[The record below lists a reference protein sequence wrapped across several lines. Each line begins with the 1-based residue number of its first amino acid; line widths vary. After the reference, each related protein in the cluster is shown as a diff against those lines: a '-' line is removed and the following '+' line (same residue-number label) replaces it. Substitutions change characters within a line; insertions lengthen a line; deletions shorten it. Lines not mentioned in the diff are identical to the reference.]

1 LHRKKP
7 LAHGVH
13 PVNVRVA
20 IITPEQPLHH
30 QHFCAQ
36 LARHHEVV
44 GIIHPRS
51 RPNGK
56 GGKLKRLR
64 KEARDYGAGH
74 ALIRSLASVPGPL
87 RGWDAG
93 AAREPALCAVFNGAA
108 AEYGELAAP
117 LAWAT
122 DDVNGTEA
130 VERLKALRADVA
142 VCLGGPI
149 YRPPLIEAVP
159 LMINFHSGVSPLYN
173 GTSTIAFAFAN
184 GHPHLCGGTLM
195 LMSSAV
201 DGGDILAHYLPSI
214 VPEDDPATLFA
225 KTVRGAADAA
235 DAFLSHLES
244 GAPVASCPQPPPLFY
259 YRGADWTIDHG
270 QRVRRA
276 LEAGIAAQH
285 LRAERLERYWDAA
298 DGDEARRRVNDTIA
312 GLLRLS

>member
-1 LHRKKP
+1 
-7 LAHGVH
+7 
-13 PVNVRVA
+13 VRVA

-30 QHFCAQ
+30 QHFCAH
-36 LARHHEVV
+36 LARRHEVV
-44 GIIHPRS
+44 GIVHPRS
-51 RPNGK
+51 RAAGK

-74 ALIRSLASVPGPL
+74 ALIRSLASMPGPL

-93 AAREPALCAVFNGAA
+93 AAREPALRAVFNGAA
-108 AEYGELAAP
+108 AEYRELAAP

-122 DDVNGTEA
+122 DDVNGQDA
-130 VERLKALRADVA
+130 VEHLEALRPDVV

-149 YRPPLIEAVP
+149 YRRALIEAVP
-159 LMINFHSGVSPLYN
+159 LMVNFHSGVSPLYN

-195 LMSSAV
+195 LMSRTV

-214 VPEDDPATLFA
+214 EPGDTPATLFA
-225 KTVRGAADAA
+225 KTVAGAADAT

-244 GAPVASCPQPPPLFY
+244 GAEFASCPQPPPLFY

-276 LEAGIAAQH
+276 LERGIAEEH
-285 LRAERLERYWDAA
+285 LRDERVEPYWDARDA
-298 DGDEARRRVNDTIA
+298 GEAGRRVNDTLTR
-312 GLLRLS
+312 LLRLS

>member
-1 LHRKKP
+1 M
-7 LAHGVH
+7 
-13 PVNVRVA
+13 RVA
-20 IITPEQPLHH
+20 IITPQQPLHH
-30 QHFCAQ
+30 QHFCAH
-36 LARHHEVV
+36 LARRHDVV
-44 GIIHPRS
+44 GIVHPRP
-51 RPNGK
+51 RPAA
-56 GGKLKRLR
+56 GKLARLR

-87 RGWDAG
+87 RGWDAA
-93 AAREPALCAVFNGAA
+93 AARGPALRAVFNGAA

-122 DDVNGTEA
+122 DDVNGAQAIEH
-130 VERLKALRADVA
+130 VKRLQPDVV

-149 YRPPLIEAVP
+149 YRRPLIEAAP
-159 LMINFHSGVSPLYN
+159 LMVNFHSGISPLYN

-195 LMSSAV
+195 LMSATV

-214 VPEDDPATLFA
+214 VPDDDPASLFA

-235 DAFLSHLES
+235 DAFLSHLER
-244 GAPVASCPQPPPLFY
+244 GAPFTSCPQPPPLFY

-276 LEAGIAAQH
+276 IARGIADEH
-285 LRAERLERYWDAA
+285 LRDERLTPYWDAA
-298 DGDEARRRVNDTIA
+298 DGDEARRRMNDTLA

>member
-1 LHRKKP
+1 LHRKNP
-7 LAHGVH
+7 HAEGVH
-13 PVNVRVA
+13 PAKVRVA

-36 LARHHEVV
+36 LARGHEVV

-51 RPNGK
+51 RPNGR
-56 GGKLKRLR
+56 GGKLARLR

-74 ALIRSLASVPGPL
+74 ALIRSLASMPGPL

-93 AAREPALCAVFNGAA
+93 AAREPALRAVFNGAA
-108 AEYGELAAP
+108 TDYRELAAP

-122 DDVNGTEA
+122 DDVNGPEA
-130 VERLKALRADVA
+130 VERLAALQADVA

-149 YRPPLIEAVP
+149 YRAPLIEAVP
-159 LMINFHSGVSPLYN
+159 LMINFHSGISPLYN

-195 LMSSAV
+195 VMSSAV

-214 VPEDDPATLFA
+214 VPDDDPATLFA

-235 DAFLSHLES
+235 DAFLSHLET
-244 GAPVASCPQPPPLFY
+244 GAAFTGSPQTPPLFY

-276 LEAGIAAQH
+276 LRRGIAPEH
-285 LRAERLERYWDAA
+285 LRTERLERYWDAA
-298 DGDEARRRVNDTIA
+298 DRDEARRRVNDTIA